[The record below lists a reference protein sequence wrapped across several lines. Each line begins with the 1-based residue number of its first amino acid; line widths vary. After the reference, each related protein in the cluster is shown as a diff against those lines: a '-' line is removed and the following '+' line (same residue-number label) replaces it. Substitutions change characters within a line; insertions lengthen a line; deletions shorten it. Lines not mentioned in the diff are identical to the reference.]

1 MYCRLACIV
10 LLLAGGLAAQSGRP
24 DPEIQKIVAEISR
37 DRISATMKKLGDF
50 GTRSVFSDTDEPDHG
65 IKAARAWIHKELKSY
80 SPRLEVSFQPW
91 KVKKQGRIFRDVELV
106 NVVAVLPGATHPEQR
121 ILVTGHYDS
130 LAIVTRDGAA
140 DFRASGESAT
150 DAMDNEKSAASPAPG
165 VSDDASGTA
174 VVMELA
180 RVMSQRK
187 FDKTLVFV
195 AFAGEEV
202 GLVGSTLFADKAKK
216 ENQRIEAVFNNDIV
230 GNDVAGDGRAQS
242 GLVRV
247 FSEEPAD
254 SPSRELARY
263 VRDAAQRYVPA
274 FRAEI
279 IFRNDRFSRGGDHTP
294 FVANGYAGVR
304 FTTPAENLGVQ
315 HTPDDTFDRSSPA
328 YTANV
333 ARVNAAAAASLALAP
348 PAPDVNREVLTGAN
362 KGRLLP
368 NLSRGKSLYD
378 AVLRWKDSPAE
389 DLAGYLVVMRPTTA
403 AFWEREVF
411 VGKTT
416 EYTFEGLSIDDI
428 VIGVKAIDKDG
439 HESLVSP
446 YIAQVYPRAPIEL
459 Q

>member
-1 MYCRLACIV
+1 
-10 LLLAGGLAAQSGRP
+10 
-24 DPEIQKIVAEISR
+24 
-37 DRISATMKKLGDF
+37 
-50 GTRSVFSDTDEPDHG
+50 
-65 IKAARAWIHKELKSY
+65 
-80 SPRLEVSFQPW
+80 
-91 KVKKQGRIFRDVELV
+91 
-106 NVVAVLPGATHPEQR
+106 
-121 ILVTGHYDS
+121 
-130 LAIVTRDGAA
+130 
-140 DFRASGESAT
+140 
-150 DAMDNEKSAASPAPG
+150 

-180 RVMSQRK
+180 RVMSQHR

-195 AFAGEEV
+195 AFAGEEI
-202 GLVGSTLFADKAKK
+202 GLVGSTLFSDKAKK

-230 GNDVAGDGRAQS
+230 GNDVTGDGRAQS

-263 VRDAAQRYVPA
+263 VRDAAQRYVPS
-274 FRAEI
+274 FRADI

-315 HTPDDTFDRSSPA
+315 HTPNDTFDRSSPA
-328 YTANV
+328 YTTNV
-333 ARVNAAAAASLALAP
+333 ARINAAAAASLALAP
-348 PAPDVNREVLTGAN
+348 PAPDVNREVTTGVN
-362 KGRLLP
+362 RGRLLP

-378 AVLRWKDSPAE
+378 AVLRWKDSAAE
-389 DLAGYLVVMRPTTA
+389 DLAGYAVVMRQTTA
-403 AFWEREVF
+403 PFWEREVF

-428 VIGVKAIDKDG
+428 IIGVKAIDKDG

-446 YIAQVYPRAPIEL
+446 YVAQVFARPPIEL